1 MAIDTSRFDEELLE
15 ADDVDEQTL
24 SDEPFA
30 GLDLRAARCF
40 GSTPGQNWK
49 DLADQ
54 AEDVGYAH
62 IDKEQLEKSL
72 AKDVEKSY
80 IKIAQFKLEN
90 VDDSMSYSLYFDNNK
105 ALWKLEILNSPKAEM
120 TIEERADFF
129 KSEMFKKIAKKTYYR
144 LLDAYKTFNKN
155 VRPAFENGE
164 MLLVDAVKLE
174 AILDFFDR
182 DYFLKNLLAGKYLGY

>member
-30 GLDLRAARCF
+30 GLDLRAAICF
-40 GSTPGQNWK
+40 GSTPGQSWK

-80 IKIAQFKLEN
+80 LKIA
-90 VDDSMSYSLYFDNNK
+90 
-105 ALWKLEILNSPKAEM
+105 
-120 TIEERADFF
+120 
-129 KSEMFKKIAKKTYYR
+129 
-144 LLDAYKTFNKN
+144 
-155 VRPAFENGE
+155 
-164 MLLVDAVKLE
+164 
-174 AILDFFDR
+174 
-182 DYFLKNLLAGKYLGY
+182 